1 MASWASLKA
10 AMGAS
15 KQRPQASTA
24 AAAAAAPAQLPW
36 AGKSKAETDAMNAL
50 SGSMKRSKRG
60 RRLSASLSPSALKGL
75 TALQPQRRGSTLSVL
90 SPEVIRKRVGKLLEE
105 AARAKPNSKW
115 HAVRNAIVVVV
126 VVVEV

>member
-15 KQRPQASTA
+15 KQKPQAST

-75 TALQPQRRGSTLSVL
+75 TASQPQRRGSTLSVL

-126 VVVEV
+126 VVEV